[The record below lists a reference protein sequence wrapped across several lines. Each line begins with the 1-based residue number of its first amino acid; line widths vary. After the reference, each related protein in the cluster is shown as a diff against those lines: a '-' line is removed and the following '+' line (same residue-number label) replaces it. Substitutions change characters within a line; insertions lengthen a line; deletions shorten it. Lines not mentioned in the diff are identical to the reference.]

1 MVKVHILALIELDM
15 DEKEARSKVRINAL
29 KRKIANEIKRT
40 AGFNVIDTT
49 VKRKRNG
56 RGG

>member
-15 DEKEARSKVRINAL
+15 KEKEARSKVRINAL